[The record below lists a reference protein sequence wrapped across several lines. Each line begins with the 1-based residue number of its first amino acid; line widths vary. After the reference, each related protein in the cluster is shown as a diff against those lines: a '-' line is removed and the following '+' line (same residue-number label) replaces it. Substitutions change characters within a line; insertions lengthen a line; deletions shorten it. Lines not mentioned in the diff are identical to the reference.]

1 MDDRKLVEACLKKNR
16 EAQRELYDRFAPLM
30 KGICMRYA
38 PSVDE
43 AEDILQESFIKIFR
57 ALERYQDSGPLG
69 GWIRVITV
77 NTAIEYYRKDR
88 RRDAHYSS
96 YELQLGEEHDNDIL
110 TTINL
115 DYLLSKIQEL
125 SDGYRMVFNLYA
137 IEGYNHREIGEML
150 DISEG
155 TSKSQFSRARRIL
168 QEMIEADA
176 IIEQKRM
183 QHAR

>member
-1 MDDRKLVEACLKKNR
+1 
-16 EAQRELYDRFAPLM
+16 M
-30 KGICMRYA
+30 KGICLRYA
-38 PSVDE
+38 HSAEE

-77 NTAIEYYRKDR
+77 NTAIEYYRKNQ
-88 RRDAHYSS
+88 RRDNHYAT
-96 YELQLGEEHDNDIL
+96 YELQLGDEHDNDIL
-110 TTINL
+110 ATINL

-155 TSKSQFSRARRIL
+155 TSKSQFSRARRL
-168 QEMIEADA
+168 LKEMIEADA
-176 IIEQKRM
+176 VTEHKRM